1 MHLSSKGIWNA
12 ERGDKF
18 RIYVH
23 FDSNVNSIDD
33 EHNIYYLHQ
42 KKNMFMYGSIGA
54 IHENL
59 LLMEMNVLIQ
69 LSRFSAI
76 ISIRGVKSRFLPLSE
91 SKGTLQC

>member
-1 MHLSSKGIWNA
+1 
-12 ERGDKF
+12 
-18 RIYVH
+18 
-23 FDSNVNSIDD
+23 
-33 EHNIYYLHQ
+33 
-42 KKNMFMYGSIGA
+42 MFMYGSIGA

-76 ISIRGVKSRFLPLSE
+76 ISIRGVKSRFLPLCE

>member
-1 MHLSSKGIWNA
+1 
-12 ERGDKF
+12 
-18 RIYVH
+18 
-23 FDSNVNSIDD
+23 
-33 EHNIYYLHQ
+33 
-42 KKNMFMYGSIGA
+42 MFMYGSIGA

-91 SKGTLQC
+91 SEGTLQC